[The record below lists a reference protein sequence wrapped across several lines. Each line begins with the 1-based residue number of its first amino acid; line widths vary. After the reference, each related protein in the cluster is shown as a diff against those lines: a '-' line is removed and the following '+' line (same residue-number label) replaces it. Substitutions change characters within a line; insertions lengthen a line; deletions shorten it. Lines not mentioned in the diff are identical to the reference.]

1 MNTPNTQGGAIA
13 PASGAD
19 DLARNAATRRR
30 QQIAM
35 WGLGG
40 VLVMAGMWWI
50 LASPAP
56 QTGSA
61 DKKDDPKAIKISTDD
76 MVNRSMADKEW
87 MALSENQLS
96 TQGNQIKTLQ
106 GDSVRLDQL
115 QKQIEDLQG
124 QNQSLKTDGS
134 KVLSAYQTENDQL
147 RSQISAL
154 STQMQRATAGPSA
167 LYGTGA
173 PPTYQRASS
182 IPSGSPLT
190 PPSGDQVRGAIDPA
204 SAPRSSEVKLLS
216 FGGEA
221 GGTGTRMVPGK
232 TTQFTD
238 SENYLPPNSIA
249 TAKVVVGV
257 DATNTKSQT
266 DPLPVVLRITG
277 PARSVYVQ
285 GKLLKTN
292 IVGCMVNGAALADL
306 SSEKV
311 YVKLQRMTCPQPGG
325 KVAVS
330 EVKASSPLAARPA
343 CAAAWSTGRAIWWA
357 RLSSR
362 ACWAVSG
369 GASRPT
375 PRPI

>member
-1 MNTPNTQGGAIA
+1 MRE
-13 PASGAD
+13 ASHERAEHTGRRHR
-19 DLARNAATRRR
+19 ARIDNRRSR
-30 QQIAM
+30 PQRHHPPQQIAM

-50 LASPAP
+50 IASPTP

-61 DKKDDPKAIKISTDD
+61 EKKDDPKAIKISTDD

-87 MALSENQLS
+87 MALSENQLT

-124 QNQSLKTDGS
+124 QNQALKTDGS

-190 PPSGDQVRGAIDPA
+190 PPQVIRCAA
-204 SAPRSSEVKLLS
+204 RSI
-216 FGGEA
+216 
-221 GGTGTRMVPGK
+221 R
-232 TTQFTD
+232 
-238 SENYLPPNSIA
+238 
-249 TAKVVVGV
+249 
-257 DATNTKSQT
+257 
-266 DPLPVVLRITG
+266 
-277 PARSVYVQ
+277 PARRV
-285 GKLLKTN
+285 
-292 IVGCMVNGAALADL
+292 
-306 SSEKV
+306 
-311 YVKLQRMTCPQPGG
+311 
-325 KVAVS
+325 
-330 EVKASSPLAARPA
+330 PA
-343 CAAAWSTGRAIWWA
+343 K
-357 RLSSR
+357 
-362 ACWAVSG
+362 
-369 GASRPT
+369 
-375 PRPI
+375 